1 MSNIS
6 KIQKVSFA
14 NMSGL
19 SSSPISGVKNFVRSG
34 VTPEG
39 PYVPPEGD
47 NVNFSFPASY
57 TPPSGDGVNF
67 NF

>member
-19 SSSPISGVKNFVRSG
+19 SSSPISGVKNFLRSG
-34 VTPEG
+34 AIPEG

-47 NVNFSFPASY
+47 DVNFSFPGSY
-57 TPPSGDGVNF
+57 SAPSGDDVDF
-67 NF
+67 DF